1 MRFYKRCLQ
10 ILDLTEITKN
20 ELKESFQDV
29 LRIGITSSNGGLI
42 QQDNIKHFIEHYDH
56 VQYRIY
62 EVLLMKYLIY
72 YCLIILI

>member
-1 MRFYKRCLQ
+1 MWARPYWFSCFYKRCLQ

-42 QQDNIKHFIEHYDH
+42 QFVYFLFLTK
-56 VQYRIY
+56 
-62 EVLLMKYLIY
+62 
-72 YCLIILI
+72 